1 MDSDRTTFDAL
12 QKRVAKSEAAFNKAA
27 KNLSAKRRKA
37 APKFAASVTH
47 FLQQLGISA
56 GRFEIEFD
64 TAVSERGL
72 DKLEYLVSTNPDFP
86 AGPLTQIAS
95 GGEQTRISLSIQ
107 IVAAQH
113 SHLPCLILDEA
124 DVGVGGTTAD
134 TIGRILRNLAQH
146 TQVICITHAPQ
157 VAALGNHHF
166 RVVKT
171 GNQTSIEPLMGD
183 ERIDELARMLAGADI
198 NEKSRAY
205 ATSLLTDAA
214 NEGE

>member
-1 MDSDRTTFDAL
+1 M
-12 QKRVAKSEAAFNKAA
+12 
-27 KNLSAKRRKA
+27 
-37 APKFAASVTH
+37 
-47 FLQQLGISA
+47 
-56 GRFEIEFD
+56 
-64 TAVSERGL
+64 
-72 DKLEYLVSTNPDFP
+72 EYLVSTNPDFP

-171 GNQTSIEPLMGD
+171 GTQTSIEPLMGD